1 MLTGSPLGPGTPL
14 IPAGPRSPC
23 KETKKIQNTK
33 KYNAGRRNNRQKSV
47 WMCCCFYLHSRG
59 PDLTYGSSLT
69 GIALKTV
76 TRSVFYLNNDEAGR
90 QRSFRD
96 RYSHGLP
103 GFPEDR
109 RHQAFHED
117 PVCKEGTL
125 LLINFNLI
133 TEMQFHLV
141 TGSPGKNGQQN
152 V

>member
-1 MLTGSPLGPGTPL
+1 
-14 IPAGPRSPC
+14 
-23 KETKKIQNTK
+23 
-33 KYNAGRRNNRQKSV
+33 
-47 WMCCCFYLHSRG
+47 MCCCFYLHSRW

-141 TGSPGKNGQQN
+141 TGGPGKRTYKTRGFMKVQMGMIKEVAFFYELLFWNSLCLWFKGCLSGVSTWSDN
-152 V
+152 W